1 VTTKERDT
9 FLEHMRAGMRRG
21 AAAEAMGL
29 SRREVLDEIA
39 EDADLERDVLDAEGE
54 ATEHVEEA
62 IYQAAVSGSVAAAK
76 LWMDLRRPGPSN
88 LPVPSSG
95 PANGVASLNA
105 LMNGEGDTG

>member
-1 VTTKERDT
+1 
-9 FLEHMRAGMRRG
+9 MRRG

-39 EDADLERDVLDAEGE
+39 EDPELERDVLDAEGE

-76 LWMDLRRPGPSN
+76 LWMDLRKPAPSM
-88 LPVPSSG
+88 LPVVASG
-95 PANGVASLNA
+95 PQDGLAALNA
-105 LMNGEGDTG
+105 LMNGDGDTG